1 MLPVCKV
8 MRYSTAVQKCVTM
21 EMHQP
26 HNRYDDIK
34 TTRFKKTNPVASC
47 TATPAYKQTSYG
59 FVLTITLITKQ
70 KEDLLL
76 ATPL

>member
-34 TTRFKKTNPVASC
+34 TTRLKKQIQWLAELPHLLTS
-47 TATPAYKQTSYG
+47 KQVT
-59 FVLTITLITKQ
+59 
-70 KEDLLL
+70 DLC
-76 ATPL
+76 